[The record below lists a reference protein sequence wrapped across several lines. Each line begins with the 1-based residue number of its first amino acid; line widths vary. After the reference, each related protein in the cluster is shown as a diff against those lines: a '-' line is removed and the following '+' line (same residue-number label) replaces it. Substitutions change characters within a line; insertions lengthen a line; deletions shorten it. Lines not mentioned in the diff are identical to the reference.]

1 MINIERS
8 RSREKQNGMEMDSNA
23 SVAIPMHGSHF
34 NYQRLVSIKLRLCLD
49 GSIIPLVPLAGRGPT
64 LSTTADSGETSLW
77 WLDVAAGTDMPR

>member
-23 SVAIPMHGSHF
+23 SVAIPMHESHF

-49 GSIIPLVPLAGRGPT
+49 GSIIPLVPT

-77 WLDVAAGTDMPR
+77 WLDMAAGADMPR